1 VGPAVPK
8 SRIGT
13 GDTLLRVLLSISVA
27 VLAVIAVLIAVQTFY
42 HPPDEW
48 SYIVLAP
55 KDEDLIKELNQAG
68 ALGLKLNLPDELPT
82 VKEVPLPLPTI

>member
-1 VGPAVPK
+1 L
-8 SRIGT
+8 RI
-13 GDTLLRVLLSISVA
+13 LLSISVA
-27 VLAVIAVLIAVQTFY
+27 LLAVIVVLIAVQTLY

-68 ALGLKLNLPDELPT
+68 ALGFEVESSRRATNGEGSSSTASYEMILKRRGATPLTLPA
-82 VKEVPLPLPTI
+82 K